1 MKIKFSKDF
10 NRSLHKLNGKEARSA
25 LAVFAE
31 VERAASLHDI
41 TDCKKLSG
49 YNTIYRIRIGDRRAF
64 FTFHIEII
72 DDAVFFRYLVPRGQA
87 YAKKTADA
95 LRMADNE

>member
-1 MKIKFSKDF
+1 MKVKYSKQF
-10 NRSLHKLNGKEARSA
+10 VHETKKLNGKLLRSTKA
-25 LAVFAE
+25 MINE
-31 VERAASLHDI
+31 VKAAKQLSDI

-72 DDAVFFRYLVPRGQA
+72 DDTVFFRYLVPRGQA
-87 YAKKTADA
+87 YSKKTSEA